1 MEGYSKEKETLMLK
15 FYKSLDESSKRRYAG
30 IEALKLNHGGKKY
43 IKELLG
49 TSYDS
54 ISKGIAE
61 LEEQEE
67 LSKDGRIRKKGGGSK
82 GKKMMNK

>member
-1 MEGYSKEKETLMLK
+1 MEGYTKEKETLMIK
-15 FYKSLDESSKRRYAG
+15 FYQSLDEDNKRRYAG
-30 IEALKLNHGGKKY
+30 LEALKLKHGGKKY

-61 LEEQEE
+61 LEAQEE
-67 LSKDGRIRKKGGGSK
+67 LSKNSRIRKQGGGSK
-82 GKKMMNK
+82 GKKK

>member
-1 MEGYSKEKETLMLK
+1 MESYPKEKETLMIK
-15 FYKSLDESSKRRYAG
+15 FYQSLDEASKRRYAA

-43 IKELLG
+43 IKNLLK

-54 ISKGIAE
+54 ISKGISE

-67 LSKDGRIRKKGGGSK
+67 LSKDGRVRKKGGGSK
-82 GKKMMNK
+82 GKKIINK

>member
-1 MEGYSKEKETLMLK
+1 MIK
-15 FYKSLDESSKRRYAG
+15 FYRNLNEASQRRYAG

-61 LEEQEE
+61 LEDQAE
-67 LSKDGRIRKKGGGSK
+67 LNKDGRIRKKGGGSK
-82 GKKMMNK
+82 GKKTTNK